1 MTVRDKIEKH
11 VLELSNESQ
20 IDHSL
25 NLFDVGYLSSLEI
38 LDLLAFMETTFH
50 ITISDDDLGIEN
62 FASIDRMVKL
72 IHKKVQ
78 PE

>member
-1 MTVRDKIEKH
+1 MTIRDKIEKH

-25 NLFDVGYLSSLEI
+25 NLFDVGYLSSLEV

-50 ITISDDDLGIEN
+50 ITIVDDELGIEH
-62 FASIDRMVKL
+62 FASIDKMVAF
-72 IHKKVQ
+72 IQKKVQ